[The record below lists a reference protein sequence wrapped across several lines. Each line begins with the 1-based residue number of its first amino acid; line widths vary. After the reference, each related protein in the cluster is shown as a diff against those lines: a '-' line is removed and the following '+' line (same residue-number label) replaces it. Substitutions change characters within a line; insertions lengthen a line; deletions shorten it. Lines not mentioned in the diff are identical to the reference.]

1 MDFYEKK
8 CFEDFILKIWNVKFL
23 TSFSSKRFCVSWYSE
38 FFFIAN
44 LIQFYREQSRILE
57 NEDLKVQHKKYEVK
71 WNNQSET

>member
-8 CFEDFILKIWNVKFL
+8 CIEDFFFKDMKFL

-71 WNNQSET
+71 

>member
-8 CFEDFILKIWNVKFL
+8 CVEDFVLKKLNVKFL
-23 TSFSSKRFCVSWYSE
+23 TFFSSKRFCVSWYSE
-38 FFFIAN
+38 FFFFFAD

-71 WNNQSET
+71 